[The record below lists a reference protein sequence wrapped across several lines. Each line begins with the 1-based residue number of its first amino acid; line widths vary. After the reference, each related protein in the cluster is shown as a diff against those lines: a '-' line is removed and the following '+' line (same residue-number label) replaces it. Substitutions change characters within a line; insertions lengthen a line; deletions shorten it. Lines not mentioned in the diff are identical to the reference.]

1 MLTKYIRLTALLVSS
16 LGTYLTAADED
27 ESTPTQESEADS
39 EELATELT
47 KVTVIVE
54 NVKVDEGPVY
64 LQFFEGE
71 TAYNEGRGTLQSVL
85 EPKSDSVELAVD
97 VKPGEYSIAV
107 YQDKNEDGELNRNF
121 MGIPR
126 EPWGMSN
133 NAPARFGPPK
143 WSDMRFEVRDTEV
156 EQRIELQ

>member
-27 ESTPTQESEADS
+27 EATPTQESEANS

-71 TAYNEGRGTLQSVL
+71 TAYKEGRGTLQNVL
-85 EPKSDSVELAVD
+85 EPKSDSVQLAVD

-107 YQDKNEDGELNRNF
+107 FQDTNEDGQLNRNF

-133 NAPARFGPPK
+133 NAPARFGPPQ
-143 WSDMRFEVRDTEV
+143 WSDMRFEVGDTEV
-156 EQRIELQ
+156 EQRIELR

>member
-1 MLTKYIRLTALLVSS
+1 MQTKYIRLTALLLFLS
-16 LGTYLTAADED
+16 GTYLTAADEK
-27 ESTPTQESEADS
+27 EASSTQETAVKS
-39 EELATELT
+39 EEPHTELI

-64 LQFFEGE
+64 LQFYGGE
-71 TAYNEGRGTLQSVL
+71 TAYKEGRGTLQNVL
-85 EPKSDSVELAVD
+85 ESKSDSVELVVN

-107 YQDKNEDGELNRNF
+107 FQDKNEDGQLNSNF

-156 EQRIELQ
+156 TQRIELR